1 MLHPVII
8 AGGSGTR
15 LWPLSRGA
23 YPKQFLNLT
32 ASQGAV
38 DNGAVNNGTM
48 LQETITRLDG
58 VNHAAPIVVCNDE
71 HRFIAGEQLRQ
82 IDVKHNGIILEPCGR
97 NTAPAICLAA
107 FQALEADPD
116 AVLLVLAADHLIQ
129 QTQEFTQ
136 IIQHSAENIAQGQL
150 LTFGIVP
157 TEPATGYG
165 YIQAENIQEGQSNK
179 VKSFVE
185 KPDLAT
191 AQKYIT
197 SGDYLWNSGMFMFS
211 ANDFLVE
218 LKQHRSDIF
227 QACEKA
233 WQGKSLDLE
242 FIRIDEKAFEACP
255 SESVD
260 YAVMEVTKHAYVTP
274 LDVGWSDLGSWSSL
288 ADVLPADSQGNVFQG
303 DVISQDSR
311 NNFVHTEDKLVA
323 VLGVDDVVVVNT
335 KDAVLVTNKEQSQN
349 VKAIVDQIV
358 KSGRT
363 EHQFHRVVYRPWGHY
378 DSMDSGERFQ
388 VKRITVKPGAKLSV
402 QKHHHRAEHWV
413 VVSGSAKVRVDEEEK
428 LLAENE
434 SVFIPLGA
442 IHSLENPGK
451 IPLELIEVQSGS
463 YLGEDDIVRFE
474 DLYGRE

>member
-1 MLHPVII
+1 MLHPIII

-32 ASQGAV
+32 GGQ
-38 DNGAVNNGTM
+38 GTM
-48 LQETITRLDG
+48 LQDTISRLEG
-58 VNHAAPIVVCNDE
+58 VEHAKPIIVCNDE

-82 IDVKHNGIILEPCGR
+82 IGIDHNGIILEPCGR

-107 FQALEADPD
+107 LQAMEADP
-116 AVLLVLAADHLIQ
+116 AATLLVLAADHLIQ
-129 QTQEFTQ
+129 DPQGFRSVVQDSYQ
-136 IIQHSAENIAQGQL
+136 QLNVGQL

-157 TEPATGYG
+157 AAAATGYG
-165 YIQAENIQEGQSNK
+165 YIQADAPQAGQLNK
-179 VKSFVE
+179 VLRFVE
-185 KPDLAT
+185 KPDEKT
-191 AQKYIT
+191 AQEYVS
-197 SGDYLWNSGMFMFS
+197 SGSYLWNSGMFMF
-211 ANDFLVE
+211 AAKDYLQE
-218 LKQHRSDIF
+218 LERHRPDIL
-227 QACEKA
+227 QACQKA
-233 WQGKSLDLE
+233 WEGKQLDLE
-242 FIRIDEKAFEACP
+242 FIRIDEQAFENCP
-255 SESVD
+255 CESVD
-260 YAVMEVTKHAYVTP
+260 YAVMEVTEHAYVTP
-274 LDVGWSDLGSWSSL
+274 IDVGWSDLGSWSSL
-288 ADVLPADSQGNVFQG
+288 AEVLEPDTEGNVFNG
-303 DVISQDSR
+303 DVIAKNSH
-311 NNFVHTEDKLVA
+311 NNYVYTEDKLVA

-335 KDAVLVTNKEQSQN
+335 KDAVLVTNKQEAQN
-349 VKAIVDQIV
+349 VKQVVQEIIAAD
-358 KSGRT
+358 RP

-428 LLAENE
+428 LLSENE

-442 IHSLENPGK
+442 VHSLENPGK

-474 DLYGRE
+474 DLYGRN

>member
-32 ASQGAV
+32 GGQ
-38 DNGAVNNGTM
+38 GTM
-48 LQETITRLDG
+48 LQETITRLAGID
-58 VNHAAPIVVCNDE
+58 HAAPIIVCNDE

-82 IDVKHNGIILEPCGR
+82 INVQHNGIILEPCGR

-107 FQALEADPD
+107 LQAMEDDSEAT
-116 AVLLVLAADHLIQ
+116 LLVLAADHLIQ
-129 QTQEFTQ
+129 DALAFRN
-136 IIQHSAENIAQGQL
+136 IIQKTYQQLSAGQL
-150 LTFGIVP
+150 LTYGIVP

-165 YIQAENIQEGQSNK
+165 YIQADELHENQLNK
-179 VKSFVE
+179 VLKFVE
-185 KPDLAT
+185 KPDLET
-191 AQKYIT
+191 AESYI
-197 SGDYLWNSGMFMFS
+197 SSQNYLWNSGMFMF
-211 ANDFLVE
+211 AAKDYLAE
-218 LKQHRSDIF
+218 LQQHRPDILT
-227 QACEKA
+227 ACQKA
-233 WQGKSLDLE
+233 WQGKKLDLE
-242 FIRIDEKAFEACP
+242 FVRIDEQAFQDCP

-260 YAVMEVTKHAYVTP
+260 YAVMEVTQQAYVYP
-274 LDVGWSDLGSWSSL
+274 ISVGWSDLGSWSSL
-288 ADVLPADSQGNVFQG
+288 AEVLEPDQNGNVFHG
-303 DVISQDSR
+303 DVIADDSQ
-311 NNFVHTEDKLVA
+311 NNYVYSEDKLVA

-335 KDAVLVTNKEQSQN
+335 KDAVLVTNKQEAQN
-349 VKAIVDQIV
+349 VKKIVNEIV
-358 KSGRT
+358 QSGRT

-378 DSMDSGERFQ
+378 DSMDAGERFQ

-413 VVSGSAKVRVDEEEK
+413 VVSGSAKVRVDEDEK
-428 LLAENE
+428 LLSENE

-474 DLYGRE
+474 DLYGRK

>member
-32 ASQGAV
+32 GAPV
-38 DNGAVNNGTM
+38 NGTM
-48 LQETITRLDG
+48 LQETITRLQG
-58 VNHAAPIVVCNDE
+58 LEHAEPIVVCNDE

-82 IDVKHNGIILEPCGR
+82 INVKHNGIILEPCGR

-107 FQALEADPD
+107 FQALENDVD
-116 AVLLVLAADHLIQ
+116 ATLLVLAADHLIQ
-129 QTQEFTQ
+129 DTQGFREV
-136 IIQHSAENIAQGQL
+136 IQHANENITAGQL

-157 TEPATGYG
+157 TNAATGYG
-165 YIQAENIQEGQSNK
+165 YIHAETMQENQPNK
-179 VKSFVE
+179 VLNFVE
-185 KPDLAT
+185 KPDVRT
-191 AQKYIT
+191 AEEYVS
-197 SGDYLWNSGMFMFS
+197 SGNYLWNSGMFLFS
-211 ANDFLVE
+211 ASDFIAE
-218 LKQHRSDIF
+218 LKQHRPDIL
-227 QACEKA
+227 QACEQA
-233 WQGKSLDLE
+233 WQEKKLDLE
-242 FIRIDEKAFEACP
+242 FIRIDEEAFQSCP

-260 YAVMEVTKHAYVTP
+260 YAVMEATEQAYVYP
-274 LDVGWSDLGSWSSL
+274 LNVGWSDLGSWSSL
-288 ADVLPADSQGNVFQG
+288 ADVLPPDQHGNVFNG
-303 DVISQDSR
+303 DVIAEDSH
-311 NNFVHTEDKLVA
+311 NNYVHTEDKLVA
-323 VLGVDDVVVVNT
+323 VLGVDDIVVVNT
-335 KDAVLVTNKEQSQN
+335 KDAVLVTNKEQSQY
-349 VKAIVDQIV
+349 VKKIVEHIV
-358 KSGRT
+358 QKGRS

-413 VVSGSAKVRVDEEEK
+413 VVSGSAKVRVDEDER

-474 DLYGRE
+474 DLYGRK

>member
-32 ASQGAV
+32 GASV
-38 DNGAVNNGTM
+38 NGTM
-48 LQETITRLDG
+48 LQETITRLQG
-58 VNHAAPIVVCNDE
+58 LEHAEPIVVCNDE

-82 IDVKHNGIILEPCGR
+82 LNVKHNGIILEPCGR

-107 FQALEADPD
+107 FQALENDVD
-116 AVLLVLAADHLIQ
+116 ATLLVLAADHLIQ
-129 QTQEFTQ
+129 DTQGFREV
-136 IIQHSAENIAQGQL
+136 IQHANENITAGQL

-157 TEPATGYG
+157 TDAATGYG
-165 YIQAENIQEGQSNK
+165 YIHAETMQENQPNK
-179 VKSFVE
+179 VLDFVE
-185 KPDLAT
+185 KPDIRT
-191 AQKYIT
+191 AEEYVS
-197 SGDYLWNSGMFMFS
+197 SGDYLWNSGMFLFS
-211 ANDFLVE
+211 ASDFIAE
-218 LKQHRSDIF
+218 LKQHRPDIL
-227 QACEKA
+227 QACEQA
-233 WQGKSLDLE
+233 WQGKKLDLE
-242 FIRIDEKAFEACP
+242 FIRIDEEAFQSCP

-260 YAVMEVTKHAYVTP
+260 YAVMEATKHAYVYP
-274 LDVGWSDLGSWSSL
+274 LNVGWSDLGSWSSL
-288 ADVLPADSQGNVFQG
+288 ADVLPSDQHGNVFNG
-303 DVISQDSR
+303 DVIAENSH
-311 NNFVHTEDKLVA
+311 NNYVHSEDKLVA

-335 KDAVLVTNKEQSQN
+335 KDAVLVTNKEQSQH
-349 VKAIVDQIV
+349 VKKIVEQIIHMDR
-358 KSGRT
+358 S

-413 VVSGSAKVRVDEEEK
+413 VVSGSAKVRVDEDER

-442 IHSLENPGK
+442 VHSLENPGK

-474 DLYGRE
+474 DLYGRK

>member
-32 ASQGAV
+32 GGQ
-38 DNGAVNNGTM
+38 GTM
-48 LQETITRLDG
+48 LQETLTRLEG
-58 VNHAAPIVVCNDE
+58 VKHAAPIVVCNNE

-82 IDVKHNGIILEPCGR
+82 IGVDHNGIILEPCGR

-107 FQALEADPD
+107 LQALEDDPE
-116 AVLLVLAADHLIQ
+116 AMLIVLAADHLIQ
-129 QTQEFTQ
+129 DSQGFRTVVQQSYEQ
-136 IIQHSAENIAQGQL
+136 LDAGQL

-157 TEPATGYG
+157 TAPATGYG
-165 YIQAENIQEGQSNK
+165 YIQADSPQADKLNK
-179 VKSFVE
+179 VQAFVE
-185 KPDLAT
+185 KPDTKT
-191 AQKYIT
+191 AEKYVS
-197 SGDYLWNSGMFMFS
+197 SGSYLWNSGMFMFS
-211 ANDFLVE
+211 AKDYLQE
-218 LKQHRSDIF
+218 LEQHRLDILT
-227 QACEKA
+227 ACQKA
-233 WQGKSLDLE
+233 WQGKKLDLE
-242 FIRIDEKAFEACP
+242 FIRIDEQAFHDCP

-260 YAVMEVTKHAYVTP
+260 YAVMEVTEHAYVVP
-274 LDVGWSDLGSWSSL
+274 IDVGWSDLGSWSSL
-288 ADVLPADSQGNVFQG
+288 AEVLEPDDQGNVFNG
-303 DVISQDSR
+303 DVIAKNSH
-311 NNFVHTEDKLVA
+311 NNYVYTEDKLVA

-335 KDAVLVTNKEQSQN
+335 KDAVLVTNKQEAQN
-349 VKAIVDQIV
+349 VKQIV
-358 KSGRT
+358 QEIVQSGRV
-363 EHQFHRVVYRPWGHY
+363 EHQFHRIVYRPWGHY
-378 DSMDSGERFQ
+378 DSMDAGERFQ

-413 VVSGSAKVRVDEEEK
+413 VVSGSAKVRIDDEEK
-428 LLAENE
+428 LLSENE

-474 DLYGRE
+474 DLYGRN